1 MRENVTKRILAVVLA
16 VFCAVALLPSAQIGG
31 VAKADVWGEKT
42 VAGLGSSVIKPPKEG
57 DYTALWTGWTGSYV
71 WYGKYDGTPVRYRV
85 LTPKARTDDGR
96 TTRYTTM
103 LLDCDRILYY
113 AQFDEDGYANQ
124 AARKPNEWAYSDV
137 RTGLKDSAFLTKENG
152 FTTIERDA
160 ITKCS
165 IGEHELEEGTSAGQV
180 SSWTKSEYGDYVPTA
195 FSGEKVFLLDVED
208 VSNSA
213 YGYYYDEE
221 SLESRKKW
229 DLNGNTALW
238 WLRSANND
246 HDTVAGV
253 VLSDGGL
260 HNDDHDE
267 SHHSV
272 KDFGGVSP
280 AFNINLSSVIFSSVV
295 CGTAGEDDAEY
306 KLTLADPNIGIN
318 LINQGKDV
326 TISGNEV
333 YVPYSIYGTDS
344 ANVTQVSVLI
354 LDKEYEAGNGN
365 EANIL
370 YYGRTNHI
378 SEGTCRFTIPSNL
391 SMWNWDGGYFV
402 YLLAEDMNGIYETDY
417 ASEPVRVRNPFKN
430 VAGLGTSAIKAPKTP
445 ENYSDFWTGSYVW
458 FGKYNGTPVK
468 YRVLAPKTT
477 IYGGTT
483 MLLDCDSILYYA
495 QFDGYGN
502 DKPGTQNADEWAYSD
517 VKAGLNGDAFLN
529 KSNAFTTLEKD
540 AIAESTIASH
550 ALVEGTSAGQVD
562 SGTLDL
568 FENYVGLS
576 GEKIFLLDA
585 EDVSNSAYGYHYD
598 VVLALY
604 SRIKKYPDG
613 NEPEWWLRSVG
624 VAGLNIHRESVIA
637 FNGVSPAFNIN
648 LSSVIFSSVVYGT
661 AGQDN
666 AEYKLTLAD
675 QDLNVGIASGEMP
688 SISEGVVT
696 VPYMISGANASN
708 ATQVSVL
715 ILDSEYQ
722 SGEEEILYYGKLNTG
737 RTFSLTGTGT
747 FALPDELSWEDWGT
761 SYYVYLLAEDENGVY
776 ETDYASAP
784 VRIRKPVDP
793 SLMLVITE
801 QPENA
806 SALAGTTATFT
817 ITAAGNGP
825 FTYQWQYRKNNEDTW
840 KASAQSGNKTATLS
854 VAATNGIDGYQFRC
868 VVTDCLNQQMCS
880 EPATLRIS
888 PKITLQPKDTSV
900 IAGSTAT
907 FTVTVTGEGTLTY
920 QWQYRK
926 NDTDSWK
933 ASAQSGN
940 KTATL
945 SVATTNGLDGY
956 QFRCVITD
964 GNKQKTYTKAA
975 TLTISPRI
983 TSQPKDAS
991 VPAGSTAAFSVTA
1004 TGTGTL
1010 TYQWQYRKNDTDTW
1024 KASAQSGNKTA
1035 TLSVATT
1042 NGLDGYQFRCVITD
1056 GNKQKTYTKAA
1067 TLTISPRIT
1076 SQPKDA
1082 SASAGSTAT
1091 FSVTAT
1097 GTGTLTY
1104 LWQFRKNESASWTTS
1119 GQSGYKTATLSV
1131 ATTNGLDGYQFR
1143 CVVKDG
1149 NRVQTVSNAATLTVQ
1164 AK

>member
-16 VFCAVALLPSAQIGG
+16 VVCAVALLPVAQIGG
-31 VAKADVWGEKT
+31 VAKADAWGEKT

-57 DYTALWTGWTGSYV
+57 DDTALWTGWTGSYV

-85 LTPKARTDDGR
+85 LTPKARTHDGR
-96 TTRYTTM
+96 TTYYTTM

-124 AARKPNEWAYSDV
+124 GARKPNEWAYSDV
-137 RTGLKDSAFLTKENG
+137 RTSLKDSAFLTKENG

-165 IGEHELEEGTSAGQV
+165 IGGHELEEGTSAGQV

-221 SLESRKKW
+221 SSESRKKW

-238 WLRSANND
+238 WLRSANTYNELG
-246 HDTVAGV
+246 TVAGV

-267 SHHSV
+267 RHHAV
-272 KDFGGVSP
+272 TDFGGVSP

-295 CGTAGEDDAEY
+295 YGTAGEYDAEY

-344 ANVTQVSVLI
+344 AYVTQVSVLI

-378 SEGTCRFTIPSNL
+378 SEGTCKFTLPSNL
-391 SMWNWDGGYFV
+391 KPEGWDASYYI
-402 YLLAEDMNGIYETDY
+402 YLLAEDVNGEYETDY
-417 ASEPVRVRNPFKN
+417 ASEPVRVRHQEKH
-430 VAGLGTSAIKAPKTP
+430 VAGLSTSAIKAPKAP
-445 ENYSDFWTGSYVW
+445 SSANDAWTGSYVW
-458 FGKYNGTPVK
+458 YGKYDGTPVK
-468 YRVLAPKTT
+468 YRVLTPKTT

-483 MLLDCDSILYYA
+483 MLMDCDSVLYAA
-495 QFDGYGN
+495 QFDSDSTANSGEQKSN
-502 DKPGTQNADEWAYSD
+502 EWAYSD
-517 VKAGLNGDAFLN
+517 VKAGLNGSAFLT
-529 KSNAFTTLEKD
+529 KADGFTMIEKD
-540 AIAESTIASH
+540 AISESTIASH
-550 ALVEGTSAGQVD
+550 ALVEGAGAGQVAF
-562 SGTLDL
+562 GTKYTYV
-568 FENYVGLS
+568 NYVALS
-576 GEKIFLLDA
+576 GEKIFLLDG
-585 EDVSNSAYGYHYD
+585 EDVSNSLYGYYYD
-598 VVLALY
+598 DNSVTGKV
-604 SRIKKYPDG
+604 KKNSGG
-613 NEPEWWLRSVG
+613 NAAWWLRSAYAHYDYQVG
-624 VAGLNIHRESVIA
+624 NVSSSGRLFWDDVE
-637 FNGVSPAFNIN
+637 FGGGVSPAFNIN
-648 LSSVIFSSVVYGT
+648 LSSVIFTSVITGT

-675 QDLNVGIASGEMP
+675 KDLNVGIASGEMP

-696 VPYMISGANASN
+696 VPYMISGTNASN

-747 FALPDELSWEDWGT
+747 FALPDGLSWEDWGA
-761 SYYVYLLAEDENGVY
+761 SYYVYLLAEDVNDVY

-784 VRIRKPVDP
+784 VLIRKPVDP
-793 SLMLVITE
+793 SLMPVITE

-817 ITAAGNGP
+817 ITAAGNEP

-868 VVTDCLNQQMCS
+868 VVMDCLKQQICS

-888 PKITLQPKDTSV
+888 PKITSQPKDTSV

-907 FTVTVTGEGTLTY
+907 FTVTATGE
-920 QWQYRK
+920 
-926 NDTDSWK
+926 
-933 ASAQSGN
+933 
-940 KTATL
+940 
-945 SVATTNGLDGY
+945 
-956 QFRCVITD
+956 
-964 GNKQKTYTKAA
+964 
-975 TLTISPRI
+975 
-983 TSQPKDAS
+983 
-991 VPAGSTAAFSVTA
+991 
-1004 TGTGTL
+1004 GTL

-1082 SASAGSTAT
+1082 SAPAGSTAT

-1143 CVVKDG
+1143 CIVKDG